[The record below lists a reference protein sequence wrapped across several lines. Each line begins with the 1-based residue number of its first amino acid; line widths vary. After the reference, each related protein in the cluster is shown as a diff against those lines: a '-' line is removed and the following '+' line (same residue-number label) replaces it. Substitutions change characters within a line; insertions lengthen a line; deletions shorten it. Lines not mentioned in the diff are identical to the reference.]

1 MALTS
6 SRAHHPSLGAHQR
19 EKVARQAAG
28 GEDSAFGGLPVTHAN
43 VAGVP
48 GVPIG
53 FPFELD
59 DGQLDQAIAEM
70 LQPANWP
77 GFDDFAKLGPELKI
91 ALLGAGLRE
100 RQQREQ
106 AEAAARALRVAY
118 ATLAASVVALVIA
131 LITTLAA

>member
-1 MALTS
+1 MT
-6 SRAHHPSLGAHQR
+6 R
-19 EKVARQAAG
+19 
-28 GEDSAFGGLPVTHAN
+28 AN

-53 FPFELD
+53 FPFKLD
-59 DGQLDQAIAEM
+59 DEQLDQAIAEM

-106 AEAAARALRVAY
+106 AEAAGRALRVAY
-118 ATLAASVVALVIA
+118 ATLAASVVALVVA
-131 LITTLAA
+131 LINTLTA

>member
-1 MALTS
+1 M
-6 SRAHHPSLGAHQR
+6 
-19 EKVARQAAG
+19 
-28 GEDSAFGGLPVTHAN
+28 THAN

-53 FPFELD
+53 FPFKLD

-70 LQPANWP
+70 LEPANWP

-118 ATLAASVVALVIA
+118 ATLAASVVALVVA
-131 LITTLAA
+131 LITTLTA